1 MKSFREALSE
11 LSDDSVPRYHKDDPL
26 DDKIL
31 FIFKGRCVVCGR
43 RTIVVHEIVPRSH
56 GESSLA
62 AENRVPLCGTDHDL
76 AHADTTYSIP
86 NLQYY
91 RSKTLKNLGLKD
103 G

>member
-1 MKSFREALSE
+1 MKSFQEALSE
-11 LSDDSVPRYHKDDPL
+11 IDTTAIPRYHKTDLL

-43 RTIVVHEIVPRSH
+43 KTVVVHEIVPRSH

-62 AENRVPLCGTDHDL
+62 AENRVPVCGQHHDI

-86 NLQYY
+86 HLQYQ

>member
-1 MKSFREALSE
+1 MKLFREAIDE
-11 LSDDSVPRYHKDDPL
+11 LSDTAITRYHKDDPL

-31 FIFKGRCVVCGR
+31 HIFKGRCVVCGR
-43 RTIVVHEIVPRSH
+43 KTVVVHEIVPRSH

-62 AENRVPLCGTDHDL
+62 AENRVPLCGIDHDL

-86 NLQYY
+86 HLQYQ
-91 RSKTLKNLGLKD
+91 RSKTLRNLGYT